1 MKVKNLR
8 LKNKSILY
16 GNKTIDFDNEGIS
29 DDLTKQEVKEL
40 TSLPFFEEV
49 RGIKETDKIVDEDFE
64 KLENE
69 TKEDTKEV
77 EESKDI
83 KKKGKAKKESK

>member
-49 RGIKETDKIVDEDFE
+49 RGIKETDKILDEDFE

-69 TKEDTKEV
+69 TKEV
-77 EESKDI
+77 EEPKDI

>member
-29 DDLTKQEVKEL
+29 AELTEEEVKEL

-49 RGIKETDKIVDEDFE
+49 RGI
-64 KLENE
+64 
-69 TKEDTKEV
+69 V